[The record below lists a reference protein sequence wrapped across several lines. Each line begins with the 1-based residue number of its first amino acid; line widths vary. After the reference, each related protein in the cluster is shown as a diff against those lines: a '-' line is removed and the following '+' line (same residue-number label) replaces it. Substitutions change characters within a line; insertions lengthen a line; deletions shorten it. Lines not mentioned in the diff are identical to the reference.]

1 LVLTRLFLEGSIGE
15 GFVKE
20 KKVVLQILGMHCAAC
35 ATGIES
41 GLKRLDGVMEA
52 SVNFATK
59 EAIVKF
65 DEDKVTLDK
74 IKVAVKRGGY
84 EAVERVEDISE
95 KRRKEVRGKMTLF
108 FIGLALTI
116 PIVIITYL
124 TTFPQKNYVLLALA
138 TPVQFVVGWH
148 FYRSAYSS
156 IRNRFADMNV
166 LVALSSSVA
175 YIYSTYVTFFVPD
188 GMGFFEAATVVITT
202 ITLGMLLEDMAV
214 ERTGDAIKKLMAIQP
229 KTAAVIQDGQE
240 KEIPADE
247 VQIGDTVIVKP
258 GDRIPVDGTVTD
270 GHTFIDESM
279 ITGESVPVEK
289 NVGDTVF
296 SGTINKTGAV
306 KFQAEKIGL
315 ETTLAQIVRLAREV
329 QASKAPIQRL
339 ADKVVNV
346 FVPVVVAISLLT
358 FAVWFFLF
366 KNQGLA
372 LTTTVAVLAI
382 SCPCALGIATP
393 AAIMIGVGKGA
404 ENGVLIK
411 NSAVLEVVK
420 NLDTVVFDKTGTL
433 TKGKLE
439 VTDIVAQDRK
449 NVLEVAAVAEKWS
462 EHPIGQAIVKEAES
476 EGINVAEPESFEAL
490 PGFGITAGF
499 KGKRILVGNRVLMRN
514 NNIPITQLE
523 NEIEKL
529 EGEGKTVL
537 IAAVEGKT
545 VGVLAVSDTVKEH
558 SKEAISALH
567 KMGLKVTM
575 LSGDTKRTAEAIAK
589 QLGVN
594 EVLAEVVPAQK
605 VEEIKKLQ
613 SEGRFVAMVGDGIN
627 DAPAITQANVGIAIG
642 SGTDVAVDSGDIVLI
657 KDDPRDVATSIK
669 LSRKTLSKI
678 KQNLFW
684 AFFYNLIMI
693 PLAAGVL
700 HPFLGVL
707 IPPEAAATS
716 MILSDITVVGNS
728 MLLRRFKP

>member
-1 LVLTRLFLEGSIGE
+1 
-15 GFVKE
+15 
-20 KKVVLQILGMHCAAC
+20 MHCAAC

-41 GLKRLDGVMEA
+41 GLKRLDGVTDA
-52 SVNFATK
+52 RVSFATK

-74 IKVAVKRGGY
+74 IKAAVKRGGY
-84 EAVERVEDISE
+84 EAVERVEDVSA
-95 KRRKEVRGKMTLF
+95 KRKKEVRGKMVLF

-116 PIVIITYL
+116 PIASISFLI
-124 TTFPQKNYVLLALA
+124 TFPEKNYVLLALA

-148 FYRSAYSS
+148 FYRAAYSS

-175 YIYSTYVTFFVPD
+175 YVYSAYITLFVPE
-188 GMGFFEAATVVITT
+188 GMGFFDASAVVITT

-214 ERTGDAIKKLMAIQP
+214 ERTGDAIKKLMGLQP
-229 KTAAVIQDGQE
+229 KTAIVIQDGQE
-240 KEIPADE
+240 NEIPADE

-258 GDRIPVDGTVTD
+258 GDRIPVDGSVMD

-296 SGTINKTGAV
+296 SGTINKTGTL
-306 KFQAEKIGL
+306 KFQAEKVGL
-315 ETTLAQIVRLAREV
+315 ETMLAQIVRLAREV

-346 FVPVVVAISLLT
+346 FVPVVVTISIVT
-358 FAVWFFLF
+358 FAVWLLIFG
-366 KNQGLA
+366 NQSLA
-372 LTTTVAVLAI
+372 LTTMVAVLAI

-411 NSAVLEVVK
+411 NNAVLEVVK

-433 TKGKLE
+433 TNGKLD
-439 VTDIVAQDRK
+439 VTDIVADDRRK
-449 NVLEVAAVAEKWS
+449 ILEVAAIAEKWS
-462 EHPIGQAIVKEAES
+462 EHPIGQAIVKKAEN
-476 EGINVAEPESFEAL
+476 EGTSVAEPESFDAL
-490 PGFGITAGF
+490 PGFGVTAEV
-499 KGKRILVGNRVLMRN
+499 KGKKVLIGNRALMKN
-514 NNIPITQLE
+514 NNVPVQQLE

-529 EGEGKTVL
+529 ESEGKTVL
-537 IAAVEGKT
+537 IVAVEGEAA
-545 VGVLAVSDTVKEH
+545 GAIAVSDTVKEH
-558 SKEAISALH
+558 SKEAISTLQ
-567 KMGLKVTM
+567 KMGLKVIM
-575 LSGDTKRTAEAIAK
+575 LSGDTRRTAEAVAK
-589 QLGVN
+589 QLGID

-605 VEEIKKLQ
+605 VDEIKKLQ
-613 SEGRFVAMVGDGIN
+613 SQGRFVAMVGDGIN

-642 SGTDVAVDSGDIVLI
+642 SGTDVAVDSGDIVLV

-669 LSRKTLSKI
+669 LSRKTLGKI

-684 AFFYNLIMI
+684 AFFYNIIMI

-700 HPFLGVL
+700 YPTLGVL

>member
-1 LVLTRLFLEGSIGE
+1 L
-15 GFVKE
+15 KE
-20 KKVVLQILGMHCAAC
+20 KEVVLQILGMHCAAC
-35 ATGIES
+35 ATGIEL
-41 GLKRLDGVMEA
+41 GLRRLDGVTDA
-52 SVNFATK
+52 RVSFATK

-74 IKVAVKRGGY
+74 IKAVVKRGGY
-84 EAVERVEDISE
+84 EAAERVEDVSA
-95 KRRKEVRGKMTLF
+95 KRRKEVRGKMVLF

-116 PIVIITYL
+116 PIALISFLVM
-124 TTFPQKNYVLLALA
+124 FPEKNYVLLALA

-148 FYRSAYSS
+148 FYKAAYSS

-175 YIYSTYVTFFVPD
+175 YVYSAYVTLFVPE
-188 GMGFFEAATVVITT
+188 GMGFFDASAVVITT

-214 ERTGDAIKKLMAIQP
+214 ERTGDAIKKLMGLQP
-229 KTAAVIQDGQE
+229 KTATVIQDGQE
-240 KEIPADE
+240 KEISADE

-258 GDRIPVDGTVTD
+258 GDRIPVDGSVMD

-289 NVGDTVF
+289 NVGDTIF
-296 SGTINKTGAV
+296 SGTINKTGTL
-306 KFQAEKIGL
+306 KFQAEKVGL
-315 ETTLAQIVRLAREV
+315 ETMLAQIVRLAREV

-346 FVPVVVAISLLT
+346 FVPVVVSISVLT
-358 FAVWFFLF
+358 FAVWFFIF
-366 KNQGLA
+366 GNQGLA
-372 LTTTVAVLAI
+372 LTTMVAVLAI

-411 NSAVLEVVK
+411 NNAVLEVVK

-433 TKGKLE
+433 TKGKLD
-439 VTDIVAQDRK
+439 VTDIVADNRSK
-449 NVLEVAAVAEKWS
+449 ILEVAAIAEKWS
-462 EHPIGQAIVKEAES
+462 EHPIGQAIVKKAEN
-476 EGINVAEPESFEAL
+476 EGINVAEPESFDAL
-490 PGFGITAGF
+490 PGFGVTAEV
-499 KGKRILVGNRVLMRN
+499 KGKKALIGNRALMKN
-514 NNIPITQLE
+514 NNVPVQQLE
-523 NEIEKL
+523 NEIERL
-529 EGEGKTVL
+529 ESEGKTVL
-537 IAAVEGKT
+537 IVALEGKAA
-545 VGVLAVSDTVKEH
+545 GAIAVSDTVKEH
-558 SKEAISALH
+558 SKEAISALR
-567 KMGLKVTM
+567 KMGLKVIM
-575 LSGDTKRTAEAIAK
+575 LSGDTRRTAEAVAK
-589 QLGVN
+589 QLGID

-605 VEEIKKLQ
+605 VDEIKKLQ
-613 SEGRFVAMVGDGIN
+613 SQGRFVAMVGDGIN

-642 SGTDVAVDSGDIVLI
+642 SGTDVAVDSGDIVLV

-669 LSRKTLSKI
+669 LSRKTLGKI

-684 AFFYNLIMI
+684 AFFYNIIMI
-693 PLAAGVL
+693 PLAAGL
-700 HPFLGVL
+700 LYPTLGVL

>member
-1 LVLTRLFLEGSIGE
+1 
-15 GFVKE
+15 
-20 KKVVLQILGMHCAAC
+20 MHCAAC

-41 GLKRLDGVMEA
+41 GLKRLDGVTDA
-52 SVNFATK
+52 RVSFATK

-74 IKVAVKRGGY
+74 IKAAVKRGGY
-84 EAVERVEDISE
+84 EAVERVEDVSA
-95 KRRKEVRGKMTLF
+95 KRKKEVRGKMVLF

-116 PIVIITYL
+116 PIASISFLI
-124 TTFPQKNYVLLALA
+124 TFPEKNYVLLALA

-148 FYRSAYSS
+148 FYKAAYSS

-175 YIYSTYVTFFVPD
+175 YVYSAYITLFVPE
-188 GMGFFEAATVVITT
+188 GMGFFDASAVVITT

-214 ERTGDAIKKLMAIQP
+214 ERTGDAIKKLMGLQP
-229 KTAAVIQDGQE
+229 KTAIVIQDGQE

-258 GDRIPVDGTVTD
+258 GDRIPVDGSVMD

-296 SGTINKTGAV
+296 SGTINKTGTL
-306 KFQAEKIGL
+306 KFQAEKVGL
-315 ETTLAQIVRLAREV
+315 ETMLAQIVRLAREV

-346 FVPVVVAISLLT
+346 FVPVVVTISILT
-358 FAVWFFLF
+358 FAVWFFIF
-366 KNQGLA
+366 GNQSLA
-372 LTTTVAVLAI
+372 LTTMVAVLAI

-411 NSAVLEVVK
+411 NNAVLEVVK

-433 TKGKLE
+433 TKGKLD
-439 VTDIVAQDRK
+439 VTDIVADDRSK
-449 NVLEVAAVAEKWS
+449 ILEVAAIAEKWS
-462 EHPIGQAIVKEAES
+462 EHPIGQAIVKKAEN
-476 EGINVAEPESFEAL
+476 EGISVAEPESFDAL
-490 PGFGITAGF
+490 PGFGVTAEV
-499 KGKRILVGNRVLMRN
+499 KGKKVLIGNRALMKN
-514 NNIPITQLE
+514 NNVPVQQLE

-529 EGEGKTVL
+529 ESEGKTVL
-537 IAAVEGKT
+537 IMAVEGEAA
-545 VGVLAVSDTVKEH
+545 GAIAVSDTVKEH
-558 SKEAISALH
+558 SKEAISTLQ
-567 KMGLKVTM
+567 KMGLKVIM
-575 LSGDTKRTAEAIAK
+575 LSGDTRRTAEAVAK
-589 QLGVN
+589 QLGID

-605 VEEIKKLQ
+605 VDEIKKLQ
-613 SEGRFVAMVGDGIN
+613 SQGRFVAMVGDGIN

-642 SGTDVAVDSGDIVLI
+642 SGTDVAVDSGDIVLV

-669 LSRKTLSKI
+669 LSRKTLGKI

-684 AFFYNLIMI
+684 AFFYNIIMI
-693 PLAAGVL
+693 PLAAGAL
-700 HPFLGVL
+700 YSTLGVL

>member
-1 LVLTRLFLEGSIGE
+1 M
-15 GFVKE
+15 KE
-20 KKVVLQILGMHCAAC
+20 KEVVLQILGMHCTAC

-52 SVNFATK
+52 AVNFATK
-59 EAIVKF
+59 EAMVKY

-74 IKVAVKRGGY
+74 IKATVKRGGY
-84 EAVERVEDISE
+84 EAVERIEDVSE
-95 KRRKEVRGKMTLF
+95 KRRKEVRSRMLLF
-108 FIGLALTI
+108 FFGLILTV
-116 PIVIITYL
+116 PIAIISFL
-124 TTFPQKNYVLLALA
+124 LMFPEKNYVLLALA

-148 FYRSAYSS
+148 FYKGAYGS

-175 YIYSTYVTFFVPD
+175 YFYSAIATFFMPD
-188 GMGFFEAATVVITT
+188 GMGFFDASAVVITT

-214 ERTGDAIKKLMAIQP
+214 ERTGDAIKKLMSLQP
-229 KTAAVIQDGQE
+229 NTATVIQEGQE
-240 KEIPADE
+240 TTISIDA

-258 GDRIPVDGTVTD
+258 GERIPVDGTVME
-270 GHTFIDESM
+270 GRTFVDESM

-289 NVGDTVF
+289 KVGDTVF
-296 SGTINKTGAV
+296 GGTINKTGSL
-306 KFQAEKIGL
+306 KFQAEKVGL

-339 ADKVVNV
+339 ADKVVNI
-346 FVPVVVAISLLT
+346 FVPLVVSISILT
-358 FAVWFFLF
+358 FVVWFFVF
-366 KNQGLA
+366 NNQGLA
-372 LTTTVAVLAI
+372 LTTMVAVLAI

-411 NSAVLEVVK
+411 NSAVLEVVQ

-433 TKGKLE
+433 TRGKLD
-439 VTDIVAQDRK
+439 VTDIVADDEK
-449 NVLEVAAVAEKWS
+449 SVLDIAAVAEKWS
-462 EHPIGQAIVKEAES
+462 EHPIGQAIVRKAEG
-476 EGINVAEPESFEAL
+476 EGNDVAEPEAFEAL
-490 PGFGITAGF
+490 PGFGVSA
-499 KGKRILVGNRVLMRN
+499 KVEGKNVLIGNRALMRN
-514 NNIPITQLE
+514 NGISIEHLE
-523 NEIEKL
+523 REAEKL
-529 EGEGKTVL
+529 ETEGKTVL
-537 IAAVEGKT
+537 IVASEGKAIGA
-545 VGVLAVSDTVKEH
+545 VAVSDTAKEH
-558 SKEAISALH
+558 SKEAVETLR
-567 KMGLKVTM
+567 KMGLNVIM
-575 LSGDTKRTAEAIAK
+575 LSGDTKTTAEAIAK
-589 QLGVN
+589 QLGIN

-613 SEGRFVAMVGDGIN
+613 SKGHFVAMVGDGIN

-642 SGTDVAVDSGDIVLI
+642 SGTDVAVDSGDIVLL

-700 HPFLGVL
+700 QPFLGVL

>member
-1 LVLTRLFLEGSIGE
+1 MTE
-15 GFVKE
+15 KE
-20 KKVVLQILGMHCAAC
+20 VVLQILGMHCAAC

-41 GLKRLDGVMEA
+41 GLKRLDGVTDVRV
-52 SVNFATK
+52 SFATK
-59 EAIVKF
+59 EAFVKF

-74 IKVAVKRGGY
+74 IKAVVKRGGY
-84 EAVERVEDISE
+84 EAVERVEDVSA
-95 KRRKEVRGKMTLF
+95 KRRKEVRGRMVLF

-116 PIVIITYL
+116 PTALISFLVM
-124 TTFPQKNYVLLALA
+124 FPEKNYVLLALA

-148 FYRSAYSS
+148 FYRAAYSS

-175 YIYSTYVTFFVPD
+175 YVYSAYVTLFVPD
-188 GMGFFEAATVVITT
+188 GMGFFDASAVVITT

-214 ERTGDAIKKLMAIQP
+214 ERTGDAIKKLMGLQP
-229 KTAAVIQDGQE
+229 KTAIVIQDGQE

-247 VQIGDTVIVKP
+247 VQIGDTVIVRP
-258 GDRIPVDGTVTD
+258 GDRIPVDGSVMD

-296 SGTINKTGAV
+296 SGTINKMGTL
-306 KFQAEKIGL
+306 KFQAEKVGL
-315 ETTLAQIVRLAREV
+315 ETMLAQIVRLAREV

-346 FVPVVVAISLLT
+346 FVPVVVSISVLT
-358 FAVWFFLF
+358 FAVWFFIF
-366 KNQGLA
+366 GNQSLA
-372 LTTTVAVLAI
+372 LTTMVAVLAI

-411 NSAVLEVVK
+411 NNAVLEVVK

-433 TKGKLE
+433 TKGKLD
-439 VTDIVAQDRK
+439 VTDLAADDRSEI
-449 NVLEVAAVAEKWS
+449 LEVAAIAEKWS
-462 EHPIGQAIVKEAES
+462 EHPIGQAIVKKAEN
-476 EGINVAEPESFEAL
+476 EGISVAEPESFDAL
-490 PGFGITAGF
+490 PGFGVAAGV
-499 KGKRILVGNRVLMRN
+499 KGKKVLIGNRALMKTN
-514 NNIPITQLE
+514 NVPVRQLE

-529 EGEGKTVL
+529 ESEGKTVL
-537 IAAVEGKT
+537 IVAVEGKA
-545 VGVLAVSDTVKEH
+545 VGAIAVSDTVKEH
-558 SKEAISALH
+558 SKEAVSALQ
-567 KMGLKVTM
+567 KMGLKVIM
-575 LSGDTKRTAEAIAK
+575 LSGDTRRTAEAVAK
-589 QLGVN
+589 QLGID

-605 VEEIKKLQ
+605 VDEIKKLQ
-613 SEGRFVAMVGDGIN
+613 GQGRFVAMVGDGIN

-669 LSRKTLSKI
+669 LSRKTLGKI

-684 AFFYNLIMI
+684 AFFYNIIMI

-700 HPFLGVL
+700 YSTLGVL

>member
-1 LVLTRLFLEGSIGE
+1 M
-15 GFVKE
+15 KE
-20 KKVVLQILGMHCAAC
+20 KEVVLQILGMHCAAC

-41 GLKRLDGVMEA
+41 GLKRLDGVTDA
-52 SVNFATK
+52 RVSFATK

-74 IKVAVKRGGY
+74 IKAAVKRGGY
-84 EAVERVEDISE
+84 EAVERVEDVSA
-95 KRRKEVRGKMTLF
+95 KRKKEVRGKMVLF

-116 PIVIITYL
+116 PIASISFLI
-124 TTFPQKNYVLLALA
+124 TFPEKNYVLLALA

-148 FYRSAYSS
+148 FYKAAYSS

-175 YIYSTYVTFFVPD
+175 YVYSAYITLFVPE
-188 GMGFFEAATVVITT
+188 GMGFFDASAVVITT

-214 ERTGDAIKKLMAIQP
+214 ERTGDAIKKLMGLQP
-229 KTAAVIQDGQE
+229 KTAIVIQDGQE

-258 GDRIPVDGTVTD
+258 GDRIPVDGSVMD

-296 SGTINKTGAV
+296 SGTINKTGTL
-306 KFQAEKIGL
+306 KFQAEKVGL
-315 ETTLAQIVRLAREV
+315 ETMLAQIVRLAREV

-346 FVPVVVAISLLT
+346 FVPVVVTISILT
-358 FAVWFFLF
+358 FAVWFFIF
-366 KNQGLA
+366 GNQSLA
-372 LTTTVAVLAI
+372 LTTMVAVLAI

-411 NSAVLEVVK
+411 NNAVLEVVK

-433 TKGKLE
+433 TKGKLD
-439 VTDIVAQDRK
+439 VTDIVADDRSK
-449 NVLEVAAVAEKWS
+449 ILEVAAIAEKWS
-462 EHPIGQAIVKEAES
+462 EHPIGQAIVKKAEN
-476 EGINVAEPESFEAL
+476 EGISVAEPESFDAL
-490 PGFGITAGF
+490 PGFGVTAEV
-499 KGKRILVGNRVLMRN
+499 KGKKVLIGNRALMKN
-514 NNIPITQLE
+514 NNVPVQQLE

-529 EGEGKTVL
+529 ESEGKTVL
-537 IAAVEGKT
+537 IMAVEGEAA
-545 VGVLAVSDTVKEH
+545 GAIAVSDTVKEH
-558 SKEAISALH
+558 SKEAISTLQ
-567 KMGLKVTM
+567 KMGLKVIM
-575 LSGDTKRTAEAIAK
+575 LSGDTRRTAEAVAK
-589 QLGVN
+589 QLGID

-605 VEEIKKLQ
+605 VDEIKKLQ
-613 SEGRFVAMVGDGIN
+613 SQGRFVAMVGDGIN

-642 SGTDVAVDSGDIVLI
+642 SGTDVAVDSGDIVLV

-669 LSRKTLSKI
+669 LSRKTLGKI

-684 AFFYNLIMI
+684 AFFYNIIMI
-693 PLAAGVL
+693 PLAAGAL
-700 HPFLGVL
+700 YSTLGVL

>member
-1 LVLTRLFLEGSIGE
+1 L
-15 GFVKE
+15 KE
-20 KKVVLQILGMHCAAC
+20 KELVLQILGMHCAAC

-41 GLKRLDGVMEA
+41 GLKRLDGVTDA
-52 SVNFATK
+52 RVSFATK

-74 IKVAVKRGGY
+74 IKAAVKRGGY
-84 EAVERVEDISE
+84 EAVERVEDVSA
-95 KRRKEVRGKMTLF
+95 KRKKEVRGKMVLF

-116 PIVIITYL
+116 PIASISFLI
-124 TTFPQKNYVLLALA
+124 TFPEKNYVLLALA

-148 FYRSAYSS
+148 FYRAAYSS

-175 YIYSTYVTFFVPD
+175 YVYSAYITLFVPE
-188 GMGFFEAATVVITT
+188 GMGFFDASAVVITT

-214 ERTGDAIKKLMAIQP
+214 ERTGDAIKKLMGLQP
-229 KTAAVIQDGQE
+229 KTAIVIQDGQE
-240 KEIPADE
+240 NEIPADE

-258 GDRIPVDGTVTD
+258 GDRIPVDGSVMD

-296 SGTINKTGAV
+296 SGTINKTGTL
-306 KFQAEKIGL
+306 KFQAEKVGL
-315 ETTLAQIVRLAREV
+315 ETMLAQIVRLAREV

-346 FVPVVVAISLLT
+346 FVPVVVTISIVT
-358 FAVWFFLF
+358 FAVWLLIFG
-366 KNQGLA
+366 NQSLA
-372 LTTTVAVLAI
+372 LTTMVAVLAI

-411 NSAVLEVVK
+411 NNAVLEVVK

-433 TKGKLE
+433 TNGKLD
-439 VTDIVAQDRK
+439 VTDIVADDRRK
-449 NVLEVAAVAEKWS
+449 ILEVAAIAEKWS
-462 EHPIGQAIVKEAES
+462 EHPIGQAIVKKAEN
-476 EGINVAEPESFEAL
+476 EGTSVAEPESFDAL
-490 PGFGITAGF
+490 PGFGVTAEV
-499 KGKRILVGNRVLMRN
+499 KGKKVLIGNRALMKN
-514 NNIPITQLE
+514 NNVPVQQLE

-529 EGEGKTVL
+529 ESEGKTVL
-537 IAAVEGKT
+537 IVAVEGEAA
-545 VGVLAVSDTVKEH
+545 GAIAVSDTVKEH
-558 SKEAISALH
+558 SKEAISTLQ
-567 KMGLKVTM
+567 KMGLKVIM
-575 LSGDTKRTAEAIAK
+575 LSGDTRRTAEAVAK
-589 QLGVN
+589 QLGID

-605 VEEIKKLQ
+605 VDEIKKLQ
-613 SEGRFVAMVGDGIN
+613 SQGRFVAMVGDGIN

-642 SGTDVAVDSGDIVLI
+642 SGTDVAVDSGDIVLV

-669 LSRKTLSKI
+669 LSRKTLGKI

-684 AFFYNLIMI
+684 AFFYNIIMI

-700 HPFLGVL
+700 YPTLGVL

>member
-1 LVLTRLFLEGSIGE
+1 LTE
-15 GFVKE
+15 KE
-20 KKVVLQILGMHCAAC
+20 VVLQILGMHCAAC

-41 GLKRLDGVMEA
+41 GLKRLDGVTDVRV
-52 SVNFATK
+52 SFATK
-59 EAIVKF
+59 EAFVKF

-74 IKVAVKRGGY
+74 IKAVVKRGGY
-84 EAVERVEDISE
+84 EAVERVEDVSA
-95 KRRKEVRGKMTLF
+95 KRRKEVRGRMVLF

-116 PIVIITYL
+116 PIALISFLVM
-124 TTFPQKNYVLLALA
+124 FPEKNYVLLALA

-148 FYRSAYSS
+148 FYRAAYSS

-175 YIYSTYVTFFVPD
+175 YVYSAYVTLFVPD
-188 GMGFFEAATVVITT
+188 GMGFFDASAVVITT

-214 ERTGDAIKKLMAIQP
+214 ERTGDAIKKLMGLQP
-229 KTAAVIQDGQE
+229 KTAIVIQDGQE

-247 VQIGDTVIVKP
+247 VQIGDTVIVRP
-258 GDRIPVDGTVTD
+258 GDRIPVDGSVMD

-296 SGTINKTGAV
+296 SGTINKTGTL
-306 KFQAEKIGL
+306 KFQAEKVGL
-315 ETTLAQIVRLAREV
+315 ETMLAQIVRLAREV

-346 FVPVVVAISLLT
+346 FVPVVVSISVLT
-358 FAVWFFLF
+358 FAVWFFIF
-366 KNQGLA
+366 GNQSLA
-372 LTTTVAVLAI
+372 LTTMVAVLAI

-411 NSAVLEVVK
+411 NNAVLEVVK

-433 TKGKLE
+433 TKGKLD
-439 VTDIVAQDRK
+439 VTDLAADDRSEI
-449 NVLEVAAVAEKWS
+449 LEVAAIAEKWS
-462 EHPIGQAIVKEAES
+462 EHPIGQAIVKKAEN
-476 EGINVAEPESFEAL
+476 EGISVAEPESFDAL
-490 PGFGITAGF
+490 PGFGVAAGV
-499 KGKRILVGNRVLMRN
+499 KGKKVLIGNRALMKTN
-514 NNIPITQLE
+514 NVPVRQLE

-529 EGEGKTVL
+529 ESEGKTVL
-537 IAAVEGKT
+537 IVAVEGKA
-545 VGVLAVSDTVKEH
+545 VGAIAVSDTVKEH
-558 SKEAISALH
+558 SKEAVSALQ
-567 KMGLKVTM
+567 KMGLKVIM
-575 LSGDTKRTAEAIAK
+575 LSGDTRRTAEAVAK
-589 QLGVN
+589 QLGID

-605 VEEIKKLQ
+605 VDEIKKLQ
-613 SEGRFVAMVGDGIN
+613 GQGRFVAMVGDGIN

-669 LSRKTLSKI
+669 LSRKTLGKI

-684 AFFYNLIMI
+684 AFFYNIIMI

-700 HPFLGVL
+700 YSTVGVL